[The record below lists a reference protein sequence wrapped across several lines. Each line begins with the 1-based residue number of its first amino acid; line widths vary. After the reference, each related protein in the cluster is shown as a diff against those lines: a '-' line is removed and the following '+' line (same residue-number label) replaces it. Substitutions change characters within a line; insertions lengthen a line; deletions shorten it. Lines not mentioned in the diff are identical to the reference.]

1 MPNSTKEDKKKIQ
14 EKLKYIGLNLEKV
27 PDFFLDYHPIEYRP
41 TRGYDENKYRVY
53 RYIDVR
59 DIQIYLTPTNR
70 TDLLIDKYEKAEPI
84 YPYLVPE
91 KEEDI
96 IKHTMFLNMLHTV
109 KIEEIEKIEE
119 EQNILN
125 KQLPFKIK
133 YSENYLWQIYY
144 SEVSKQYFML
154 EPMGD
159 SEYASFFYLLKKQI
173 ECQKKKKGFEIFIPL
188 SHAEYS
194 GEYLKR
200 SELADLENYLWLF
213 TKDWPLVYEVYDKK
227 DNLSVQIVG
236 ETIVYEQMK
245 SSYKI
250 VLKNKEEA
258 IEFMKLIKALFILQT
273 ELPTHYK
280 FTPKID
286 ENGGLEFFYQ
296 DTKIGYDTLSSF
308 VEKEFKQRKEQSAH
322 IQTEIQQLEQEH
334 AQLQELANQ
343 KELEYLNKEKEIA
356 TYLACRKSF
365 FGKIKYFLKHK
376 KKKNSF
382 TRKEKVPNADTEQE
396 IEQDIQQ
403 EVVEVK
409 IDETKPYYTIED
421 LTKLSKMFEEK
432 VGKKKNLVL
441 DNKALQEKIEMM
453 ELKIKNATIYI
464 QEIDEH
470 NKSIFDFWKFTNKD
484 NNLVLNAAT
493 QIEEEDLI
501 KLDKTFD
508 YVQDKED
515 LGIRMDKEE
524 RNLLS
529 KEECDSIYLTTT
541 NCLEV
546 INILK
551 QETNLM
557 LSRSAKTKIK
567 KNLIQLQEEASKEKD
582 FFMKEEFDVFGGLV
596 QDKTQIRMLSG
607 KKHREIEKSKF
618 HILDIT
624 KNTTQE
630 QYIAIL
636 EKMIVH
642 LKSAISKI
650 RVPMNMS
657 IYAVEEELPENLYML
672 YHIDPQKAVEESKK
686 QKLDTLYK
694 INIKVSMPAIY
705 ITNSMYYDN
714 FNQTLPTG
722 MEIDDLVL
730 LDNEKYIFQKGN
742 TSTFRVNNIQDEF
755 TVQTRQITV
764 VEYDV
769 VEKEIS
775 NDK

>member
-1 MPNSTKEDKKKIQ
+1 MPNNTKEDKKKIQ

-27 PDFFLDYHPIEYRP
+27 PDFFLEYHPIEYRP

-70 TDLLIDKYEKAEPI
+70 MDLLIDKYEKAEPL

-96 IKHTMFLNMLHTV
+96 IKHTMFLNMLHQV

-119 EQNILN
+119 EQNTLN

-173 ECQKKKKGFEIFIPL
+173 ECHKKKKGFEIFVPL

-227 DNLSVQIVG
+227 DKLSIQIVG

-245 SSYKI
+245 SSYKV
-250 VLKNKEEA
+250 VLNTKEES

-273 ELPTHYK
+273 ELPSHYK

-296 DTKIGYDTLSSF
+296 DTKIEYAMLSSF
-308 VEKEFKQRKEQSAH
+308 VEKEFKQRKEQLAD
-322 IQTEIQQLEQEH
+322 IQKEIQELEKEQMQLKEV
-334 AQLQELANQ
+334 ANQ

-376 KKKNSF
+376 KKKSSF
-382 TRKEKVPNADTEQE
+382 TKQSKAEKTDITQKEENKDTHEELE
-396 IEQDIQQ
+396 I
-403 EVVEVK
+403 K
-409 IDETKPYYTIED
+409 IEESKPYYTIED
-421 LTKLSKMFEEK
+421 LTSLSKLYEENLA
-432 VGKKKNLVL
+432 KKKDLAL

-484 NNLVLNAAT
+484 NNLVLNAASKVE
-493 QIEEEDLI
+493 QEDFI

-508 YVQDKED
+508 YIQDKEE
-515 LGIRMDKEE
+515 LGIRMDKEQ
-524 RNLLS
+524 RSLLS

-541 NCLEV
+541 NCMEAM
-546 INILK
+546 NILK
-551 QETNLM
+551 QETNLI
-557 LSRSAKTKIK
+557 LSRTAKTKIK
-567 KNLIQLQEEASKEKD
+567 RNLIQIQEEASKEEE

-607 KKHREIEKSKF
+607 KKHREIEKSKI

-630 QYIAIL
+630 QYIDTL
-636 EKMIVH
+636 EKKMVH
-642 LKSAISKI
+642 LKNAIGKI

-657 IYAVEEELPENLYML
+657 IYVLQEELPENSYML
-672 YHIDPQKAVEESKK
+672 YHIDPQKAVEGIKNE
-686 QKLDTLYK
+686 K
-694 INIKVSMPAIY
+694 INTMYKVNLKVSMPAIY
-705 ITNSMYYDN
+705 VTNSMYYDN
-714 FNQTLPTG
+714 YNQTLPLG

-730 LDNEKYIFQKGN
+730 LDNEKYTFKEKS
-742 TSTFRVNNIQDEF
+742 TSSFRINNIKDEL
-755 TVQTRQITV
+755 TVKTRQITV
-764 VEYDV
+764 VEYDLI
-769 VEKEIS
+769 EKEIEH
-775 NDK
+775 DK